1 MMDVT
6 VTVPY
11 EDFVEGQRA
20 IATLNIIRTAASK
33 KALYSDDITR
43 MLGVQ
48 KEEDKSAG
56 AN

>member
-20 IATLNIIRTAASK
+20 IAVLNILKTAASK

-48 KEEDKSAG
+48 KEEDKNDG

>member
-1 MMDVT
+1 MMIA
-6 VTVPY
+6 VPY
-11 EDFVEGQRA
+11 GDFVEGQRA
-20 IATLNIIRTAASK
+20 IAVLNILKTAASE

-48 KEEDKSAG
+48 KEEDKNAG

>member
-1 MMDVT
+1 MMD

-33 KALYSDDITR
+33 KALYSDDIPR

-48 KEEDKSAG
+48 KEEDKNAG
-56 AN
+56 AT

>member
-1 MMDVT
+1 MMMIN
-6 VTVPY
+6 VPY

-20 IATLNIIRTAASK
+20 IAVLNVIRTAASK

-43 MLGVQ
+43 MLGLQ

>member
-1 MMDVT
+1 MII
-6 VTVPY
+6 TVPY

-20 IATLNIIRTAASK
+20 IAVLAALKTAASN
-33 KALYSDDITR
+33 KALFSDDIAR